1 MELQNLTDAER
12 EDILRRFDSFS
23 KKVIRNEVANQ
34 MKRIERD
41 RKKRDRELSYEELI
55 TCIAGAAWDEYAIEK
70 DRIELRGKEYL
81 FEDEALYEAVN
92 SLSNSLKTVLL
103 LTCYDEKTAEET
115 AKELA
120 IQIGTVYRYRS
131 LAMKC
136 IREKLCEK

>member
-55 TCIAGAAWDEYAIEK
+55 TCIAGAAWDKYAIEK
-70 DRIELRGKEYL
+70 D
-81 FEDEALYEAVN
+81 
-92 SLSNSLKTVLL
+92 
-103 LTCYDEKTAEET
+103 TAW
-115 AKELA
+115 KR
-120 IQIGTVYRYRS
+120 VS
-131 LAMKC
+131 V
-136 IREKLCEK
+136 